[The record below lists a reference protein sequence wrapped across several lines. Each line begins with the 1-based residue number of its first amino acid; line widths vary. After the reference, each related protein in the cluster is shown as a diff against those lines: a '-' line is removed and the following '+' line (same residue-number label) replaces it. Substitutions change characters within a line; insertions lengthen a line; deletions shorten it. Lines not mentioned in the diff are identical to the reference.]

1 MQLLLKD
8 AYDFVRS
15 RIDELSQTASDML
28 LDSIDDRNLE
38 ETVRQML
45 PEAIQRVVLDAPV
58 QILEA
63 NSEFGGTAGA
73 DSPGGIVE
81 TNVVDGVFYFAVV
94 GGDPLLRLVYFR
106 VEDSKVVLTESVPED
121 SPKGRMQLNDYVK
134 GRPDAPVLVLPQGSD
149 TNYPSYEYFTTKLDA
164 PYYRIGFVKIPVVE
178 TDIISSNPY
187 YDVGA
192 KIHLPVLN
200 QLTAM
205 VLTAYGSQAAQYYFQ
220 LATTYLRP

>member
-28 LDSIDDRNLE
+28 LDSVDDRNLE

-45 PEAIQRVVLDAPV
+45 PEAIKRVVLDAPV

-63 NSEFGGTAGA
+63 NAEFTGTAGA
-73 DSPGGIVE
+73 DYPGGTVE
-81 TNVVDGVFYFAVV
+81 TAVVDGMFYFAIVD
-94 GGDPLLRLVYFR
+94 GDPVLRLVYFQ

-134 GRPDAPVLVLPQGSD
+134 GRPDAPVLVLLQGRD
-149 TNYPSYEYFTTKLDA
+149 TPYPSYAYFTTKLDA
-164 PYYRIGFVKIPVVE
+164 PYYRIGFIKYPVVE
-178 TDIISSNPY
+178 TDIVSISY

-205 VLTAYGSQAAQYYFQ
+205 VLTAYGSQAAQYYQ
-220 LATTYLRP
+220 QVAASYLNIR

>member
-28 LDSIDDRNLE
+28 LDSVDDRNLE

-45 PEAIQRVVLDAPV
+45 PEAIKRVVLDAPV

-63 NSEFGGTAGA
+63 NSEFSGTAGT
-73 DSPGGIVE
+73 DSPGGDVE
-81 TNVVDGVFYFAVV
+81 TNVVDGVFHFAVV

-106 VEDSKVVLTESVPED
+106 VEDSKVVLTASVPED

-134 GRPDAPVLVLPQGSD
+134 GRPDAPVLVLLQSSD
-149 TNYPSYEYFTTKLDA
+149 TPYPSYEYFTTKLDA
-164 PYYRIGFVKIPVVE
+164 PYYRIGFIKYPVVE
-178 TDIISSNPY
+178 TDISSNSY
-187 YDVGA
+187 YGVGA

-205 VLTAYGSQAAQYYFQ
+205 VLTAYGSQAAQYYQ
-220 LATTYLRP
+220 QVAASYLNGR